1 MKILITGSNGNLGR
15 CLVKELANPANLIY
29 EASSKP
35 KAKQININFESMEN
49 FKIPKVDLV
58 IHCARSFSSLGLSRE
73 IKFLDTIFK
82 QNAKVVNI
90 GSLSES
96 LIKPNN
102 YGLRKSVISKHI
114 LNKGGT
120 VLTCGLL
127 VGKDYKGQIWHLQ
140 KYLRYTPFYFK
151 IKQNPYQYFT
161 CLECLIKILID
172 YVLVLKNENYAM
184 FEREKIVDFNV
195 FLKSISLIKLTSLT
209 IDLKKISSILNVL
222 KLKFGNYFSADSILG
237 LLGNLDKENLYQ
249 LNYEI
254 YQKLNRCQHG
264 SLFYEQGKA

>member
-15 CLVKELANPANLIY
+15 CLVKELANPTNRIY

-58 IHCARSFSSLGLSRE
+58 IHCARSSSSLGLSRE
-73 IKFLDTIFK
+73 IKFLDTIFE

-90 GSLSES
+90 GSLSEF
-96 LIKPNN
+96 LIKPNT

-127 VGKDYKGQIWHLQ
+127 VGENYKGQIWHLQ
-140 KYLRYTPFYFK
+140 KYLRYTPFYIR

-161 CLECLIKILID
+161 CLECLTKILID

-184 FEREKIVDFNV
+184 FERERIVDFNV
-195 FLKSISLIKLTSLT
+195 FLKSIPLMKLANFT
-209 IDLKKISSILNVL
+209 IDLKKIYLILNEL

-237 LLGNLDKENLYQ
+237 LLGNLDKDKLHQ

-254 YQKLNRCQHG
+254 YQKLNKCEHG